1 MERIEVLLDLLDS
14 WDELNDSARVSPA
27 VFCKD
32 YPELLDDFTK
42 VLQQRG
48 VLTAILNGRDSP
60 ALSPESMIERLQS
73 GRFPVVKFHDKGGL
87 GWLYIAR
94 DRELGRTVAL
104 KCLQPDPAT
113 DPAACQRFV
122 REAEIT
128 ARLEHPGIIP
138 IYGMGSYGVGDAAK
152 PESPSYAMRFV
163 QGETLRDTIRELHR
177 GTERVDWRS
186 IEGTRLLRSFVTV
199 CETIAFAHSRHVI
212 HRDLKSANIMLGAY
226 GETLVLDWGLAK
238 LQDDAADAANPQEP
252 RSASIL
258 DNNATQTGATLG
270 TVAFMSPEQAR
281 GDWDKVDTASDIF
294 SLGAILYQ
302 ILTDHSPYSGSDA
315 LNSAKACKFHP
326 PQSVK
331 PETPK
336 SLAAICLKAMRCAPS
351 ERYANALALKTD
363 IERYLADEPVSSRQ
377 ESIVEKSQRILRKHR
392 RIAQMAALMALAT
405 IIMLSSFLTV
415 VASKNSDLQIANQ
428 REETA
433 KDDAIRQRNRV
444 REQLVQSS
452 RENYAANMAQVSQ
465 AMADRQPNRL
475 AEMLAKANPRIGSP
489 IDVRGIEWWVSWQ
502 KCFGNRY
509 PIPSIGRTIRPLKL
523 VDGGRKVVMAQLNM
537 SNRAE
542 LARMVIDA
550 KTGEILFQLDTKEFP
565 SDDPDSYF
573 GGLVCSDDSST
584 LAILNGSELRIYELK
599 RDDYERTDSYETG
612 ASGPKH
618 VFNSAILLS
627 RDGRTIVGQ
636 RDRGDYQ
643 VWNRLENKSS
653 RIQIENEN
661 FTAHGRLSLD
671 GRYFGTTDTDFSPV
685 IYELGT
691 GQKFNISSQKAEDK
705 FWDVAFGQ
713 YDTVVAWTNGSAVT
727 FAIDHSKGLV
737 ELWRTDLSKFT
748 KGATM
753 SPWFGPIQE
762 WIVLQPEVET
772 LDPDIIRQ
780 RLHAGEV
787 AELIRGTTLAIG
799 TGAANGRPRFFL
811 IYQQP
816 LRDDWEARTLLQE
829 LSLPALGSIVDI
841 TSDGRTALMVDAKG
855 AYSTLANEA
864 WAAERIDRMV
874 PNPITRLTWDH
885 NQEILGAHTD
895 SRTPQG
901 AIVVTRGNAKLD
913 LVHAPYSQES
923 GVETFAL
930 PQESSLGIS
939 DDFSTIASYR
949 AGKLTVQTNLTS
961 GPEDRNSFDFDPL
974 SSNPDYR
981 DMQLF
986 PWNRA
991 PRPSSSGGGSITT
1004 FNFDSI
1010 FANSSPTIPA
1020 PLHFPWVLCAQ
1031 PYSEG
1036 HGDSYISGE
1045 RFTIVDYESSRLV
1058 TTFDL
1063 PNSDSVNVSISPTG
1077 RNLCMLTRKDF
1088 SAESSVV
1095 ELLTWS
1101 IAEDGGMVKGPN
1113 LDLQGDWQ
1121 WPGNGIA
1128 YAPDESH
1135 LAVGAS
1141 NGYVSVIE
1149 LKSGTVVSRFQACE
1163 LGTTALIFSPDSQRM
1178 IVAGEDNAIR
1188 FFSTDD
1194 WQEMARF
1201 YCAATP
1207 SCLAM
1212 NANGQN
1218 LAIGYRTG
1226 HIEMLAAATRKDV
1239 LDLATLWL
1247 KQESTAAAGEEA
1259 ILRELWAEFVTS
1271 HGRPE
1276 DEIEAGLETLESL
1289 RGKVRELSVDELR
1302 QRFLIALPPSV
1313 DALGI
1318 GF

>member
-14 WDELNDSARVSPA
+14 WDATSDLSRVSPE
-27 VFCKD
+27 VFCKEH
-32 YPELLDDFTK
+32 PELLDDFRK

-48 VLTAILNGRDSP
+48 VLTAILNGQDSP
-60 ALSPESMIERLQS
+60 ALNPDAMIERLQS

-87 GWLYIAR
+87 GWVYIAR

-113 DPAACQRFV
+113 DPVACQRFV

-138 IYGMGSYGVGDAAK
+138 IYGMGSYGVGDATKA
-152 PESPSYAMRFV
+152 EAPSYAMRFV
-163 QGETLRDTIRELHR
+163 EGETLRDTIRELHK
-177 GTERVDWRS
+177 GTERIDWRS

-238 LQDDAADAANPQEP
+238 LQDDAADAANPEEP
-252 RSASIL
+252 RSASML
-258 DNNATQTGATLG
+258 DTNATQTGATLG

-302 ILTDHSPYSGSDA
+302 ILTDQSLYSGSDA
-315 LNSAKACKFHP
+315 LNSAQSCKFHP
-326 PQSVK
+326 PQSIK

-336 SLAAICLKAMRCAPS
+336 SLAAICLKAMRCDPS
-351 ERYANALALKTD
+351 ERYPNALALKTD

-377 ESIVEKSQRILRKHR
+377 ESIVEKTQRILRKHR
-392 RIAQMAALMALAT
+392 AMAQMAALMALAT
-405 IIMLSSFLTV
+405 IIMLSSFLAV

-489 IDVRGIEWWVSWQ
+489 IDVRGIEWWMSWQ

-523 VDGGRKVVMAQLNM
+523 VDGGRKAVMAQLNM
-537 SNRAE
+537 ANRAE

-550 KTGEILFQLDTKEFP
+550 KTGEILFQLDSKEFP
-565 SDDPDSYF
+565 IDDPDSYF
-573 GGLVCSDDSST
+573 GGLVCSDDGST
-584 LAILNGSELRIYELK
+584 LAILNRSELQIYERK
-599 RDDYERTDSYETG
+599 GDTYERTDTYETG
-612 ASGPKH
+612 VIGPKH
-618 VFNSAILLS
+618 YFNSAILLS
-627 RDGRTIVGQ
+627 RDGGIIVGQ
-636 RDRGDYQ
+636 RDRGEYQ
-643 VWNRLENKSS
+643 VWNRIENKFS
-653 RIQIENEN
+653 RIRIENEN

-671 GRYFGTTDTDFSPV
+671 GRYFGATNTDFSPV

-691 GQKFNISSQKAEDK
+691 GQKFSISGQKAEDK

-713 YDTVVAWTNGSAVT
+713 YDTVVAWTNDSAVT
-727 FAIDHSKGLV
+727 FAIDHSMGLV
-737 ELWRTDLSKFT
+737 ELWRTDLSKFN
-748 KGATM
+748 KDATV

-762 WIVLQPEVET
+762 WIVLQPEVES
-772 LDPDIIRQ
+772 LGPDIIRQ

-816 LRDDWEARTLLQE
+816 LRDDWEARTLQQE

-855 AYSTLANEA
+855 SYSTLANEA

-874 PNPITRLTWDH
+874 PNPITRLTWNH
-885 NQEILGAHTD
+885 NQGILAAH

-901 AIVVTRGNAKLD
+901 SIVVTRGNAILD

-949 AGKLTVQTNLTS
+949 AGKLTVQTNLAS
-961 GPEDRNSFDFDPL
+961 GPEDRNSFDFDPF

-991 PRPSSSGGGSITT
+991 PRPSSSGGGSMTK

-1010 FANSSPTIPA
+1010 FANSSPTNPS
-1020 PLHFPWVLCAQ
+1020 PLNFPWVLCAQ
-1031 PYSEG
+1031 RYSEG
-1036 HGDSYISGE
+1036 HGDSYIAGE
-1045 RFTIVDYESSRLV
+1045 RCTIVDYESSRLV

-1063 PNSDSVNVSISPTG
+1063 PNSYSVNVSISPTG
-1077 RNLCMLTRKDF
+1077 RNLCMLNRKDF

-1101 IAEDGGMVKGPN
+1101 ISEDGGMVQGPN
-1113 LDLQGDWQ
+1113 LDLQGDWH

-1128 YAPDESH
+1128 YAPDESL
-1135 LAVGAS
+1135 LAIGSS

-1163 LGTTALIFSPDSQRM
+1163 LGTTALTYTPDGQRL
-1178 IVAGEDNAIR
+1178 IISGEDNGIR

-1194 WQEMARF
+1194 WQEVATF
-1201 YCAATP
+1201 LCPATP
-1207 SCLAM
+1207 TCLALDSK
-1212 NANGQN
+1212 GQS
-1218 LAIGYRTG
+1218 LAMGYNTG
-1226 HIEMLAAATRKDV
+1226 HIGILAAATSKHV
-1239 LDLATLWL
+1239 LELAALWL
-1247 KQESTAAAGEEA
+1247 KQESTASAGEDA

-1276 DEIEAGLETLESL
+1276 DEIEASLETLESL

-1302 QRFLIALPPSV
+1302 QRFLMALPPSV
-1313 DALGI
+1313 EALGI